1 MHGIG
6 CFDGMFDGWVVENN
20 LIVNGSAPG
29 IVFLGATNCRIVNNT
44 VIRNPLKSTHAH
56 PMMEVSAHKWDQGPY
71 SNVYSNN
78 NLVRNNIAG
87 GAKFWH
93 STNLTRDHNLFVT
106 DYATGYFAD
115 YASFDFRP
123 LSGGPLVDTGDGTL
137 APTIDL
143 DGNPRPR
150 GTAHDIGAYE
160 YGTLF
165 ADNFESY
172 PSGANIGGQPVGT
185 TTWSAAGTGSGGSAT
200 LSSAQSYGGGSQA
213 LYLVQTAT
221 GFRPRATLDLVNG
234 GFIPSALTKG
244 SVSFAVCEDPSNPF
258 GTNYYTVNIGGMSL
272 SRYASGGVSRFYFSV
287 SGGSGATVY
296 FTGAQ
301 HTYTPGAWNLIEV
314 AFDNTAKAASLYING
329 GFAATVTGSS
339 ANFTVSAFTLG
350 LYSSSAT
357 SDKVFFDSVEVN
369 Q

>member
-6 CFDGMFDGWVVENN
+6 CFDGMFDGWIVENN

-29 IVFLGATNCRIVNNT
+29 ISFVGARNCRIVNNT
-44 VIRNPLKSTHAH
+44 VIRNPLKPASSYPRIEIT
-56 PMMEVSAHKWDQGPY
+56 AHKADGGPY
-71 SNVYSNN
+71 SGVYASDNI
-78 NLVRNNIAG
+78 VRNNIMAET
-87 GAKFWH
+87 KFWH
-93 STNLTRDHNLFVT
+93 ATNTTVDHNLAT
-106 DYATGYFAD
+106 TSYDTGYFVD
-115 YASFDFRP
+115 YAGFDFRP
-123 LSGGPLVDTGDGTL
+123 LAAGPLVDTGDATL

-150 GTAHDIGAYE
+150 GAAHDIGAYE

-172 PSGANIGGQPVGT
+172 PAGANIGGQPVGA

-200 LSSAQSYGGGSQA
+200 LSSAQSYDGGSQA

-221 GFRPRATLDLVNG
+221 GFRPRATLNLVNG
-234 GFIPSALTKG
+234 GFIPSALAKG
-244 SVSFAVCEDPSNPF
+244 SVSFAVREDPNNPS
-258 GTNYYTVNIGGMSL
+258 GTNYYTVNVGGMAL
-272 SRYASGGVSRFYFSV
+272 SRSVSGGVGRFYFSV

-314 AFDNTAKAASLYING
+314 AFDDTAKAASLYING
-329 GFAATVTGSS
+329 GLAATIAGSS
-339 ANFTVSAFTLG
+339 ANFTASAFTLG
-350 LYSSSAT
+350 LYSSGNT
-357 SDKVFFDSVEVN
+357 NDKVFFDSLEVS